1 MFQLKREEIPPC
13 CLNPNIISCA
23 LARWLGPAGGR
34 CRWGQH
40 PGPEVP
46 ERDRWHPRWEWGL
59 RPQDQGA
66 PIAGQTQ
73 SGDEVSRRSSQS
85 PGWDR

>member
-1 MFQLKREEIPPC
+1 MFQLKGEEIPPC
-13 CLNPNIISCA
+13 CLNPNISCA
-23 LARWLGPAGGR
+23 LARWLGPAGGGR

-40 PGPEVP
+40 PGPVVP
-46 ERDRWHPRWEWGL
+46 KRDRWHPRWEWGL
-59 RPQDQGA
+59 HPQNQGA

-73 SGDEVSRRSSQS
+73 PGDGVSRRNSQS